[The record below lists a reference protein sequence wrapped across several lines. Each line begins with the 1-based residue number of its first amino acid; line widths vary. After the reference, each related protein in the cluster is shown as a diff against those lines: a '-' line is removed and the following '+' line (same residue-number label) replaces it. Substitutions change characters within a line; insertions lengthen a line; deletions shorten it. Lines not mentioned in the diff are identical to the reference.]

1 MEPAHIPPAVDP
13 AKAPRAH
20 HRDLKVPVLPN
31 PIRAAPA
38 PKSVP
43 THAGVKAPKTKP
55 TYGMT
60 RPIYT
65 APSHVRRDHMG

>member
-1 MEPAHIPPAVDP
+1 MEPAHILPIVDP
-13 AKAPRAH
+13 KEVPRAH
-20 HRDLKVPVLPN
+20 RKEVKVPVLPN

-55 TYGMT
+55 CYGMT
-60 RPIYT
+60 RPILSG
-65 APSHVRRDHMG
+65 PSHIPLVLIG